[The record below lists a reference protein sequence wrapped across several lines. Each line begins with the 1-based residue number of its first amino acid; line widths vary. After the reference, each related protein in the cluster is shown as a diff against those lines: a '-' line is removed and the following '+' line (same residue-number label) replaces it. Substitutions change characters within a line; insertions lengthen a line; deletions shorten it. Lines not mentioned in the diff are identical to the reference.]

1 MEIHAVQQYRRIG
14 LYGTVILL
22 LRAWWQCRNRSSGW
36 AITARPPPRP
46 ARGSSTN
53 PAGGGAEVAPMPRP
67 AREIGG
73 TTAATP
79 AERRRSC
86 SVAGLVAPILQAV
99 WPLTKPILTRCQCC
113 GCMDCSSGTA
123 AMRCDFKS
131 QQLRALSS
139 WNATNLWLALARLAG
154 CDAFVRVETC
164 GCSCR
169 LRFEYCR
176 DKVKHDSESPGR
188 IDEIGEAAPYQYSP
202 EAKPRFS
209 PRPARE
215 GVLSRWQARTL

>member
-1 MEIHAVQQYRRIG
+1 
-14 LYGTVILL
+14 
-22 LRAWWQCRNRSSGW
+22 
-36 AITARPPPRP
+36 
-46 ARGSSTN
+46 
-53 PAGGGAEVAPMPRP
+53 VAPMPRP